1 MQNVQQHKQAAQS
14 FYVSYFTDILQHVFS
29 VATDTSHTASKIF
42 LFILQLYFLNYLYLI
57 QNVTFVGLL
66 NHAQILSYM
75 FKLVESDRIEV
86 LLSAPGAPP
95 DGEVT
100 EKNVAYVRDFVA
112 SLLKTA
118 FPHLADPQIALTVQ
132 GMFNLN
138 HDLTAFKDHLRD
150 FLVQIRVSKILFINM
165 HQILIFTKTF
175 KAVYDFAN
183 RALFILFMDSY
194 FFL

>member
-1 MQNVQQHKQAAQS
+1 M
-14 FYVSYFTDILQHVFS
+14 
-29 VATDTSHTASKIF
+29 
-42 LFILQLYFLNYLYLI
+42 
-57 QNVTFVGLL
+57 
-66 NHAQILSYM
+66 HAQILSYM

-132 GMFNLN
+132 GMFNYN
-138 HDLTAFKDHLRD
+138 HDLNGFKDHLRD
-150 FLVQIRVSKILFINM
+150 FLVQIRVSDDKRHNKF
-165 HQILIFTKTF
+165 F
-175 KAVYDFAN
+175 KLVIKMY
-183 RALFILFMDSY
+183 
-194 FFL
+194 

>member
-1 MQNVQQHKQAAQS
+1 
-14 FYVSYFTDILQHVFS
+14 
-29 VATDTSHTASKIF
+29 
-42 LFILQLYFLNYLYLI
+42 
-57 QNVTFVGLL
+57 
-66 NHAQILSYM
+66 M

-150 FLVQIRVSKILFINM
+150 FLVQIRVSRIFVINM
-165 HQILIFTKTF
+165 HLMLNFYYNF
-175 KAVYDFAN
+175 
-183 RALFILFMDSY
+183 
-194 FFL
+194 